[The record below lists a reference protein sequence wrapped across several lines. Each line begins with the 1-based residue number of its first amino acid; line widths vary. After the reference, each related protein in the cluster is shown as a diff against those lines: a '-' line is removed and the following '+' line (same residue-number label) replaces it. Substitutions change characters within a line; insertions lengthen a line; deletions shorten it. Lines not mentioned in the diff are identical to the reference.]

1 MESREATAAA
11 AGKIAKIL
19 WESWVRFYNQSKRK
33 EQTFPWQ
40 MLLLALEIVIALSLL
55 VAWTVRLVR
64 KGRAL
69 DKSSEEHT
77 RSDEP
82 EEVGERTPMTRR
94 EMMNRRL
101 TRGFSLLSYVE
112 EEDKVADDHLLY
124 LAKGLLIARLDHCLV
139 EKRKREKILLEYL
152 EKKHERMKTF
162 YGDDLARVRRQ
173 MMLWIRRSLV
183 QHPYDHVGRHMASD
197 TKTILQE
204 QILGD
209 PRSFRNWCQMPL
221 LTKTR
226 WFQKA
231 LLLTPLVIASIATIN
246 KGLVYCYDMY
256 SDVEVI
262 RELRLNGQNLEIP
275 NITEIPDIRV
285 KAANFV
291 FEDIRMNGTAAIMV
305 PCELLNATH
314 EILVKGLPFY
324 KTVTEVT
331 KTSLNPN
338 MGVESN
344 FSLSDVV
351 SLTESF
357 FLINNAGRKHI
368 AKEIKMQMKKTKE
381 GTKVQVI
388 SGEERDWMEGVIQFE
403 EGEKENPMERHKR
416 ERMLKAILNFTL
428 GPAFTSIDN
437 ETNIAHLM
445 AELRREI
452 VSSEELI
459 LPPPREVRE
468 DLSESETKC
477 LRVVEKLFLVCKNPV
492 ISDFIITYYLDY
504 INVAQGASE
513 KLKFVTINV
522 IESATLLLM
531 FTMAWTILHEAR
543 DIISGFLKSR
553 YLPIVTNFKLECHEN
568 YSGSLMFK
576 DGNTTN
582 DYVVQSSSRNF
593 LNINQATNETLN
605 AVNIQ
610 IALWVFMA
618 TFLQD
623 VKTIMEKSFKLD
635 TIEGN
640 RMFGLSDDAFT
651 NFEHSAIMASLLS
664 GIFSL
669 TFAQY
674 KQYMTRHEKDAE
686 LDGMVVYWFACM
698 FNSMAIFLTQIPY
711 FAVGL
716 PFFTTLVA
724 VCVRFIVN
732 LDEYDSLPSSD
743 SMMVSFM
750 VLVVVLLPLKLCLL
764 LFARLLKH
772 LTDTWILRPTHHVN
786 LRNRSGY
793 NVPGILISN
802 YMFLP
807 SANNTHDQITS
818 PGSVKDPGFY
828 YFSKDPLSRKLYQ
841 LRFEI
846 QIFCKVSMHLF
857 YITMSF
863 VMINMLHLL
872 FEWST
877 ILPSYFWLE
886 ILEGKWVSLL
896 VTILTLGTLPL
907 LLLSFGCLH
916 LYYTRFHPWRSEGVS
931 LGFEPNDK
939 EVWRPLIPES
949 RGEASWGIGVWHQ
962 HDLQDT

>member
-1 MESREATAAA
+1 ML
-11 AGKIAKIL
+11 IL
-19 WESWVRFYNQSKRK
+19 G
-33 EQTFPWQ
+33 
-40 MLLLALEIVIALSLL
+40 LEIVISLSLL

-69 DKSSEEHT
+69 DKSSEHK
-77 RSDEP
+77 RSDGP

-101 TRGFSLLSYVE
+101 TRGFSMLSYRE

-152 EKKHERMKTF
+152 EKKHVRMKEF
-162 YGDDLARVRRQ
+162 YGNDQTGARRARTQ

-183 QHPYDHVGRHMASD
+183 LHPYDHVGRHMASD

-262 RELRLNGQNLEIP
+262 RELRLNGRNLEIP

-285 KAANFV
+285 KAANFLL
-291 FEDIRMNGTAAIMV
+291 EDIRVNGTGAIRV
-305 PCELLNATH
+305 PCELLDALH

-338 MGVESN
+338 IAVESN
-344 FSLSDVV
+344 FSLSDVF

-368 AKEIKMQMKKTKE
+368 AKEVEVHMKEIKE
-381 GTKVQVI
+381 GKRGKGI
-388 SGEERDWMEGVIQFE
+388 GGEEREWMANVIPY
-403 EGEKENPMERHKR
+403 GESEKVNQRERHER
-416 ERMLKAILNFTL
+416 DRMLKAILNFTL
-428 GPAFTSIDN
+428 GPAFTTIDN
-437 ETNIAHLM
+437 ETSIAHLM

-452 VSSEELI
+452 LNSDDLI
-459 LPPPREVRE
+459 LPTLLPRE
-468 DLSESETKC
+468 DLSESQTKC

-513 KLKFVTINV
+513 KLKFITINV
-522 IESATLLLM
+522 IESATLLLI
-531 FTMAWTILHEAR
+531 FTMAWTILHEAK

-618 TFLQD
+618 TFLSD

-635 TIEGN
+635 AIEGN
-640 RMFGLSDDAFT
+640 SLFGLSEEAFT
-651 NFEHSAIMASLLS
+651 DFEHSAIMASLLS

-686 LDGMVVYWFACM
+686 LEGMVVYWFACM

-724 VCVRFIVN
+724 VCVKSIVN
-732 LDEYDSLPSSD
+732 LDEHDSLPSSE
-743 SMMVSFM
+743 STMMSFM

-764 LFARLLKH
+764 FFARLLKH
-772 LTDTWILRPTHHVN
+772 LTDKWILRPTHHVN
-786 LRNRSGY
+786 QRNRSGY

-807 SANNTHDQITS
+807 SANNTHDQIIS

-846 QIFCKVSMHLF
+846 QIFCKVCMHLF

-863 VMINMLHLL
+863 IMINMLHLL

-886 ILEGKWVSLL
+886 ILDGKWVNLL

-931 LGFEPNDK
+931 LGFEPLDK
-939 EVWRPLIPES
+939 EIWRPLVPES
-949 RGEASWGIGVWHQ
+949 GGKVFTEVYLHHQIIFFGVSGNAKWGLGVWHQ
-962 HDLQDT
+962 HDLQEE

>member
-1 MESREATAAA
+1 
-11 AGKIAKIL
+11 
-19 WESWVRFYNQSKRK
+19 
-33 EQTFPWQ
+33 
-40 MLLLALEIVIALSLL
+40 
-55 VAWTVRLVR
+55 
-64 KGRAL
+64 
-69 DKSSEEHT
+69 
-77 RSDEP
+77 
-82 EEVGERTPMTRR
+82 
-94 EMMNRRL
+94 
-101 TRGFSLLSYVE
+101 
-112 EEDKVADDHLLY
+112 
-124 LAKGLLIARLDHCLV
+124 
-139 EKRKREKILLEYL
+139 
-152 EKKHERMKTF
+152 
-162 YGDDLARVRRQ
+162 
-173 MMLWIRRSLV
+173 
-183 QHPYDHVGRHMASD
+183 
-197 TKTILQE
+197 
-204 QILGD
+204 
-209 PRSFRNWCQMPL
+209 
-221 LTKTR
+221 
-226 WFQKA
+226 
-231 LLLTPLVIASIATIN
+231 
-246 KGLVYCYDMY
+246 MY

-262 RELRLNGQNLEIP
+262 RELRLNGRNLEIP
-275 NITEIPDIRV
+275 NITDIPGIRM
-285 KAANFV
+285 KAANFLL
-291 FEDIRMNGTAAIMV
+291 EDIRVNGTSAIRV
-305 PCELLNATH
+305 PCELLDAMH

-324 KTVTEVT
+324 KTVTEAT
-331 KTSLNPN
+331 NTTLNPN
-338 MGVESN
+338 FAVESN
-344 FSLSDVV
+344 FSLSDVF

-357 FLINNAGRKHI
+357 FLINNAGRRHI
-368 AKEIKMQMKKTKE
+368 AKEIEVQVEKIKE
-381 GTKVQVI
+381 GKLGSI
-388 SGEERDWMEGVIQFE
+388 GGEEREWMEDVIQYV
-403 EGEKENPMERHKR
+403 GSEKENQTERNER
-416 ERMLKAILNFTL
+416 ERMLKAILKFTL
-428 GPAFTSIDN
+428 GPAFTAIDN
-437 ETNIAHLM
+437 ETSIAQLM
-445 AELRREI
+445 AELRREMLNSK
-452 VSSEELI
+452 VLI
-459 LPPPREVRE
+459 LPPLNRD
-468 DLSESETKC
+468 DLSESQTKC
-477 LRVVEKLFLVCKNPV
+477 LRVVKKLFLVCKNPV
-492 ISDFIITYYLDY
+492 ISDFIISYYLDY

-513 KLKFVTINV
+513 KLKFITINV

-531 FTMAWTILHEAR
+531 FTMAWTILHEAK

-618 TFLQD
+618 TFLSD

-635 TIEGN
+635 AIEGN
-640 RMFGLSDDAFT
+640 SLFGLSEDAFT

-732 LDEYDSLPSSD
+732 LDDYDSLPSSE
-743 SMMVSFM
+743 STMMSFM
-750 VLVVVLLPLKLCLL
+750 VLVVVLLPLKLFLL
-764 LFARLLKH
+764 FFARLLKH
-772 LTDTWILRPTHHVN
+772 STDTWILRPTHHVN

-793 NVPGILISN
+793 DVPGILISN

-807 SANNTHDQITS
+807 SANNQHEQISS

-886 ILEGKWVSLL
+886 ILDGKWVSML
-896 VTILTLGTLPL
+896 VTMLTLGTLPL
-907 LLLSFGCLH
+907 LLLSFGFLH

-931 LGFEPNDK
+931 LGFEPLDK
-939 EVWRPLIPES
+939 EIWRPLIPES
-949 RGEASWGIGVWHQ
+949 RGEAKWGLGVWHQ
-962 HDLQDT
+962 HDLQDS

>member
-1 MESREATAAA
+1 
-11 AGKIAKIL
+11 
-19 WESWVRFYNQSKRK
+19 
-33 EQTFPWQ
+33 
-40 MLLLALEIVIALSLL
+40 MLLLGLEIVVALTLL
-55 VAWTVRLVR
+55 VVWVVRLVR
-64 KGRAL
+64 RGRAL
-69 DKSSEEHT
+69 AEIKNRRRCDG
-77 RSDEP
+77 P
-82 EEVGERTPMTRR
+82 EEVGERTPMNRR
-94 EMMNRRL
+94 EMTDRRL
-101 TRGFSLLSYVE
+101 TRGISTLSYRE
-112 EEDKVADDHLLY
+112 DEDKVADDHLLY

-152 EKKHERMKTF
+152 EKKHLRMKEY
-162 YGDDLARVRRQ
+162 YGDNEEKARKQ
-173 MMLWIRRSLV
+173 MILWIRRSLV

-197 TKTILQE
+197 TKIILQE

-209 PRSFRNWCQMPL
+209 PRIFRNWCQMPL

-262 RELRLNGQNLEIP
+262 RELRMNGRNLEIP
-275 NITEIPDIRV
+275 DITEIENVKVKATKFLMEDIRV
-285 KAANFV
+285 
-291 FEDIRMNGTAAIMV
+291 NGTSAIQI
-305 PCELLNATH
+305 PCKLLDALQ
-314 EILVKGLPFY
+314 EILVIGLPFY
-324 KTVTEVT
+324 KTATEVT

-338 MGVESN
+338 IALESN
-344 FSLSDVV
+344 FSLSDVF
-351 SLTESF
+351 SLTETF
-357 FLINNAGRKHI
+357 FLINKAGREHV
-368 AKEIKMQMKKTKE
+368 AKDIEMQMEMLKKGKKRGKE
-381 GTKVQVI
+381 DEQLEWMANVI
-388 SGEERDWMEGVIQFE
+388 ERG
-403 EGEKENPMERHKR
+403 GNEKEDQTGTRQR
-416 ERMLKAILNFTL
+416 ERRLKAILKFTL
-428 GPAFTSIDN
+428 EPAFTAIDKQ
-437 ETNIAHLM
+437 TNIAQLM
-445 AELRREI
+445 AELRREL
-452 VSSEELI
+452 VDFNDSAV
-459 LPPPREVRE
+459 PPPLIRE
-468 DLSESETKC
+468 DLSENQTKC
-477 LRVVEKLFLVCKNPV
+477 LRVVEKLFLVSKNKV
-492 ISDFIITYYLDY
+492 LSDFIISYYLDY

-513 KLKFVTINV
+513 KLKFITIYI

-543 DIISGFLKSR
+543 NIISGFLKSR
-553 YLPIVTNFKLECHEN
+553 HVPIVTNFKLECHEN

-582 DYVVQSSSRNF
+582 DYVLKSSSRNF
-593 LNINQATNETLN
+593 LNIHQATKETLN

-618 TFLQD
+618 TFLLD
-623 VKTIMEKSFKLD
+623 VKTIMEKSFKMEA
-635 TIEGN
+635 IEGN
-640 RMFGLSDDAFT
+640 RMFGLSDEAFT
-651 NFEHSAIMASLLS
+651 DFEHSAIMASLLS

-686 LDGMVVYWFACM
+686 LEGMVVYWFACM

-732 LDEYDSLPSSD
+732 LNEYDSLPSSE
-743 SMMVSFM
+743 STMMSFM
-750 VLVVVLLPLKLCLL
+750 VLVVVLLPLKLFLV
-764 LFARLLKH
+764 LFARVLKH

-786 LRNRSGY
+786 QRNRSGY

-807 SANNTHDQITS
+807 SANNTHNQIIT

-828 YFSKDPLSRKLYQ
+828 YFSKDPLSRKLYR

-846 QIFCKVSMHLF
+846 QIFCKVCMHLF

-872 FEWST
+872 FEWSA

-886 ILEGKWVSLL
+886 ILDGKWVSML

-916 LYYTRFHPWRSEGVS
+916 LYYTRFHPWRSEGVC
-931 LGFEPNDK
+931 LGFEPEDK
-939 EVWRPLIPES
+939 EIWRPL
-949 RGEASWGIGVWHQ
+949 ASEGTGNLFTKIY
-962 HDLQDT
+962 LKP